1 MKMRV
6 VLRMQVVEGVARV
19 SCADVRAERRELER
33 GGRRWEIKTTGAQGR
48 QESDARTIER
58 TRRTGHFKCM
68 GLCAH
73 HEQWVGPS
81 LTLTFTGQL
90 IFFHALY
97 SANTMASATLCTR
110 LLARTALRSLQVQRD
125 SAATSSASAAA
136 RQASRAQSTTSHL
149 PSPPPQAA
157 TPLAPS
163 SPKVSQHAQSRTKK
177 PIRPLNDEQRQF
189 LSSALRVNQTGE
201 LAAILIYAAQ
211 NPVIVRSHPHLRPL
225 MKHMYD
231 QEAGHYKYFNQ
242 VLSKH
247 RIRPTAM
254 TPVWTAAASFLGWST
269 AVLGREAAMA
279 CTEAV
284 ETEIGTHYNEQVR
297 VLLDWAKK
305 TEERGET
312 LGLELD
318 KLLVELRRIRDEELE
333 HLDHAVEND
342 AKQAK
347 PYELLNEVVRGGCRG
362 AIWVS
367 ERV

>member
-1 MKMRV
+1 
-6 VLRMQVVEGVARV
+6 
-19 SCADVRAERRELER
+19 
-33 GGRRWEIKTTGAQGR
+33 
-48 QESDARTIER
+48 
-58 TRRTGHFKCM
+58 
-68 GLCAH
+68 
-73 HEQWVGPS
+73 
-81 LTLTFTGQL
+81 
-90 IFFHALY
+90 
-97 SANTMASATLCTR
+97 
-110 LLARTALRSLQVQRD
+110 
-125 SAATSSASAAA
+125 
-136 RQASRAQSTTSHL
+136 
-149 PSPPPQAA
+149 
-157 TPLAPS
+157 
-163 SPKVSQHAQSRTKK
+163 
-177 PIRPLNDEQRQF
+177 
-189 LSSALRVNQTGE
+189 
-201 LAAILIYAAQ
+201 
-211 NPVIVRSHPHLRPL
+211 

-231 QEAGHYKYFNQ
+231 QEAGHYKYFNE

-305 TEERGET
+305 CEERGES
-312 LGLELD
+312 LGPELD
-318 KLLVELRRIRDEELE
+318 GLMAQMRRIRDEELE

-347 PYELLNEVVRGGCRG
+347 PYELLTEVIRGGCRG

>member
-1 MKMRV
+1 MTASNNCLIHCANDCSLSRFYCTIEVNETMAST
-6 VLRMQVVEGVARV
+6 VLCTRSLARRIPRTLPHPV
-19 SCADVRAERRELER
+19 HDFLAPGTACASRFQSTSASTQ
-33 GGRRWEIKTTGAQGR
+33 TTHQPPPPP
-48 QESDARTIER
+48 DARTPIS
-58 TRRTGHFKCM
+58 
-68 GLCAH
+68 
-73 HEQWVGPS
+73 P
-81 LTLTFTGQL
+81 
-90 IFFHALY
+90 
-97 SANTMASATLCTR
+97 ASPLVSHDA
-110 LLARTALRSLQVQRD
+110 
-125 SAATSSASAAA
+125 SS
-136 RQASRAQSTTSHL
+136 
-149 PSPPPQAA
+149 
-157 TPLAPS
+157 
-163 SPKVSQHAQSRTKK
+163 KEKK
-177 PIRPLNDEQRQF
+177 PIRPLSQEQRDF

-211 NPVIVRSHPHLRPL
+211 NPILVRSHPHLRPL

-231 QEAGHYKYFNQ
+231 QEAGHYKYFNE
-242 VLSKH
+242 VISKH

-254 TPVWTAAASFLGWST
+254 TPVWTAAASMLGWST

-305 TEERGET
+305 CEDRGES
-312 LGLELD
+312 LGPELD
-318 KLLVELRRIRDEELE
+318 KLVVELRRIRDEELE

-347 PYELLNEVVRGGCRG
+347 PYELLTEVIRGGCRG